1 MAYEIDEFGIIHRSE
16 DEMPEMK
23 KTEAEKIYE
32 EYNKLVYD
40 LSHPDRFSAEEYEQK
55 KLRRAEIEN
64 SGIDL
69 GNKNAVNYKM
79 AELKLKL
86 KEKSKVQNN
95 LSGSGRDRR

>member
-1 MAYEIDEFGIIHRSE
+1 MAYEIDEFGIIHRTE
-16 DEMPEMK
+16 DDMPEIK

-40 LSHPDRFSAEEYEQK
+40 LSHPERFSAEEYEQK
-55 KLRRAEIEN
+55 KRRRTEIEN
-64 SGIDL
+64 SGADL

-86 KEKSKVQNN
+86 KEKSKTQNN
-95 LSGSGRDRR
+95 LSGSVKDRR